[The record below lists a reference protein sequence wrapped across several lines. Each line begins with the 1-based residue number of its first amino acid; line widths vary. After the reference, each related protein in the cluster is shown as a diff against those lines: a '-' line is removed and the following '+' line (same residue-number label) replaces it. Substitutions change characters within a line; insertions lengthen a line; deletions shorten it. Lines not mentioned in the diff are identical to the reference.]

1 MPDVDST
8 LRQIAQWKYIIVTD
22 LTKAFY
28 QIPLSVDSMN
38 YCGVVT
44 TFRGVRVY
52 ARSAM
57 GMPGSETALEEL
69 TCRILGDLVQQGV
82 VAKLADDLYVG
93 GNTPSDL
100 LDNWI
105 KVLQALQKN
114 QLICCQNYYCTK
126 TNNYTWLDMETW
138 YSFC

>member
-1 MPDVDST
+1 
-8 LRQIAQWKYIIVTD
+8 
-22 LTKAFY
+22 
-28 QIPLSVDSMN
+28 
-38 YCGVVT
+38 
-44 TFRGVRVY
+44 
-52 ARSAM
+52 M

-105 KVLQALQKN
+105 KVLQA
-114 QLICCQNYYCTK
+114 
-126 TNNYTWLDMETW
+126 
-138 YSFC
+138 